1 MLQQVVSYRERIER
15 SLEAQDLATLKEVSI
30 ECEAFMRANL
40 PTATAGTADIK
51 DLVAELE
58 LLVGAYG
65 KAVTEVTTAKDHAV
79 KQITSLGRTR
89 NNTKT
94 YLDVA
99 SHFNP

>member
-1 MLQQVVSYRERIER
+1 MLQQVVNYRERIER
-15 SLEAQDLATLKEVSI
+15 SLQEQDLATLKEVST

-51 DLVAELE
+51 DLIGELE
-58 LLVGAYG
+58 LLVNAYG
-65 KAVTEVTTAKDHAV
+65 QAVAEVTTAKEQAV

-99 SHFNP
+99 SQFNP